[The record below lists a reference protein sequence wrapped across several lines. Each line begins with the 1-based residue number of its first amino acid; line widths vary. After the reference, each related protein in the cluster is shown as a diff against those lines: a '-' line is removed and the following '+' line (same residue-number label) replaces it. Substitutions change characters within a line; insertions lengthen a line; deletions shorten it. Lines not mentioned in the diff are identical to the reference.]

1 MKLFKKKRYLYAI
14 TGFVLGLVFPALIIF
29 TVHIHEGSSISAIFA
44 TQKELALIVEISV
57 IPVVLS
63 IAGYINGK
71 IEDDMTTVTRQLRDI
86 IHEREKS
93 VEQEHVYFNAL
104 VQNTPLA
111 VAQLDSDQRIISF
124 NPKFEELFGF
134 TEKEA
139 IGKNLDQLVSTP
151 EVISEANGLSRKVL
165 SGEFVHETS
174 VRFTKD
180 GQPVDVEI
188 FGIPVVVSG
197 KKVGALGLYQDI
209 SREKE
214 AERNLLKSEAR
225 YKDLFQNSPV
235 SLWEEDFSGVKKILE
250 GIDYQTEEDLRTYLL
265 ENEEVLLS
273 CLQAIKIIDV
283 NQATLDLY
291 KAHTQD
297 SLSSLWEVAEGLST
311 DIFIEEILTLA
322 LGGKSFSGEIEQRNL
337 EGEVFHANLHL
348 SVAPGYEDSW
358 EKVIVSIVDITE
370 RKDLEKRLRY
380 LSFHDSL
387 TGLYN
392 RAYFDQEMSR
402 YNNSRMFPM
411 VIAVCDLDDLKGI
424 NDTFGHAAGDRAIY
438 TVGQLLMKNARTE
451 DMVARIGGDEF
462 GMIFPQTGEQG
473 AASIQQRLF
482 KRIQSHNEKQIDDG
496 LFRPISLSVG
506 VVVVEP
512 NSSMY
517 EGLKAADKLMYAHKR
532 QKLEHPRE
540 FPFE

>member
-1 MKLFKKKRYLYAI
+1 MQNGSLISTRLDTQKDF
-14 TGFVLGLVFPALIIF
+14 ALI
-29 TVHIHEGSSISAIFA
+29 
-44 TQKELALIVEISV
+44 LEISI
-57 IPVVLS
+57 IPVVLA
-63 IAGYINGK
+63 IAGYINGRV
-71 IEDDMTTVTRQLRDI
+71 EDDMARVTDQLREI
-86 IHEREKS
+86 IQERENS

-111 VAQLDSDQRIISF
+111 VAQLDLDQRIISL

-134 TEKEA
+134 SEKEA
-139 IGKNLDQLVSTP
+139 IGKNLDHLVSNP

-165 SGEFVHETS
+165 AGEFVHETS
-174 VRFTKD
+174 IRFTKE
-180 GQPVDVEI
+180 GQPIDVEI

-235 SLWEEDFSGVKKILE
+235 SLWEEDFSGVREILE
-250 GIDYQTEEDLRTYLL
+250 EIDFQREEDLRAYLSD
-265 ENEEVLLS
+265 NESILLS
-273 CLQAIKIIDV
+273 CIQAINIIDV

-291 KAHTQD
+291 KANTKD
-297 SLSSLWEVAEGLST
+297 ALSGLWKVAEDLST
-311 DIFIEEILTLA
+311 NVFVDEIVSLVF
-322 LGGKSFSGEIEQRNL
+322 GGKTFSGEIEQRNL
-337 EGEVFHANLHL
+337 DGELFHANLHL

-358 EKVIVSIVDITE
+358 KKVIVSILDITE
-370 RKDLEKRLRY
+370 RKDMEKKLRY

-411 VIAVCDLDDLKGI
+411 VIAVCDLDNLKGI
-424 NDTFGHAAGDRAIY
+424 NDTHGHAAGDRAIR
-438 TVGQLLMKNARTE
+438 TAGQLLMKNARTE

-462 GMIFPQTGEQG
+462 GLIFPQTGEKG
-473 AASIQQRLF
+473 AASIQQR
-482 KRIQSHNEKQIDDG
+482 IISQIEAHNEEKGEDG

-506 VVVVEP
+506 VVVVDMD
-512 NSSMY
+512 SSMY
-517 EGLKAADKLMYAHKR
+517 EGFRAADEMMYEQKR
-532 QKLEHPRE
+532 QKLDHSRE
-540 FPFE
+540 FPIE